1 MAHRVAPEAE
11 AELDNIW
18 YTSLR
23 KAAAPG
29 LPTGY

>member
-18 YTSLR
+18 YYVAKESGST
-23 KAAAPG
+23 
-29 LPTGY
+29 